1 MGFHPSV
8 SLFILQV
15 FSYRSKSYYYCYYVG
30 YYLKNIF
37 YVYHFFTA
45 FLCIYYT
52 SYKMY
57 SQEEEPKKLNFLQ
70 NIKNPCT
77 CKSAFFIPKG
87 EKITYGKT
95 DNT

>member
-1 MGFHPSV
+1 MESHPSV

-15 FSYRSKSYYYCYYVG
+15 FSYRSNSDYYCYYVG

-57 SQEEEPKKLNFLQ
+57 SQEKEPQKLNFLQ

-87 EKITYGKT
+87 EKNTYGKT